1 MARAGNPQGPTGRGV
16 FSYRARYPD
25 TPTTPPIFHTRGNFP
40 GLGFLWL
47 GFWTFNTLL
56 NWWDFGAILA
66 KYSRV
71 TVEEQ
76 PRRDADGLNPGNRLN
91 CRKCRRPNA
100 RGRKSNEPRT
110 NHEKRAVFDCSP
122 TVGRGGVRRVPL
134 SAFRKTPNK
143 RNKTPRREYRHNG
156 PKTAIQAYRGPKSP
170 TKYPFFWV
178 FLRKSN
184 KNAGIVQNLPL

>member
-1 MARAGNPQGPTGRGV
+1 M
-16 FSYRARYPD
+16 FSYRARYPG

-76 PRRDADGLNPGNRLN
+76 PRRAADGLNPGNRPN

-110 NHEKRAVFDCSP
+110 NHEKGPFLTVPRQLAGEVFAGFPCRHFAKLRISETKHPAGSTGTTGRKRQYRRTGGRNSRQNTLFLGCS
-122 TVGRGGVRRVPL
+122 
-134 SAFRKTPNK
+134 
-143 RNKTPRREYRHNG
+143 
-156 PKTAIQAYRGPKSP
+156 
-170 TKYPFFWV
+170 
-178 FLRKSN
+178 
-184 KNAGIVQNLPL
+184 